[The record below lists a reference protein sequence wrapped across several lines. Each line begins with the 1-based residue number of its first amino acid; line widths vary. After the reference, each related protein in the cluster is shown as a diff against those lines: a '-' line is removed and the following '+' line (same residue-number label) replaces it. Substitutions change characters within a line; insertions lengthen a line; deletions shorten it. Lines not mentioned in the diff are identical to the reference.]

1 MKGDFS
7 RITFDPAKQFCRVL
21 MQQGRVQLDADWN
34 EQAAIVLH
42 EIRSLARAL
51 IGPYGGSGDAFKIAP
66 GDADRLFK
74 IAAGVYFVNGIQCET
89 DGNLAPLIP
98 DDAKSKDD
106 PKKIKAG
113 DYVVYLRVAER
124 FITYLKDDSIR
135 EKALGEGVDT
145 AARGKIVFA
154 VTMSAARG
162 INDQT
167 TGRAEALD
175 KAIAGLLPPEPRP
188 TLQAS
193 LIAPAGPVDRCN
205 VSPDALYRGAA
216 NQLYRVEIHDK
227 GPSGTATFKWSRE
240 NGSVLFAALAANSQ
254 TKQVTLASLGKD
266 DRFTLQKGDWVEL
279 EDDDTCGTL
288 PRPPLVQVNS
298 VTPDRNTVTLSD
310 VPVANFAAD
319 PAKHPLLR
327 RWEHGKKP
335 WDGGLNTIK
344 EGVEIPLEEGIQVQF
359 AKGGTYW
366 PGDYWV
372 IPARVALG
380 GIDWP
385 PDAFLP
391 AHRPDS
397 GIAPLATITVGGDG
411 KLTGVPKD
419 ARSVIQTV
427 AKPV

>member
-42 EIRSLARAL
+42 EIRSLARAI
-51 IGPYGGSGDAFKIAP
+51 IGPFGGSGDAFMLGP
-66 GDADRLFK
+66 GDADHLFK
-74 IAAGVYFVNGIQCET
+74 IAAGTYFVDGIQCSA
-89 DGNLAPLIP
+89 DGSLVPLIP

-106 PKKIKAG
+106 PKKIKAS
-113 DYVVYLRVAER
+113 DYLAYLRVAER
-124 FITYLKDDSIR
+124 FITYLQDDSIR

-145 AARGKIVFA
+145 AARGKVVFA
-154 VTMSAARG
+154 VTMLDSRG
-162 INDQT
+162 INGAA
-167 TGRAEALD
+167 TGRAEAIN

-188 TLQAS
+188 RLQAS
-193 LIAPAGPVDRCN
+193 LIQPAGPVDRCN
-205 VSPDALYRGAA
+205 VSPDALYRGAS

-227 GPSGTATFKWSRE
+227 GPAGTATFKWSRE
-240 NGSVLFAALAANSQ
+240 NGSVVFAAVAANSQ
-254 TKQVTLASLGKD
+254 AKQVTLASLGKD
-266 DRFTLQKGDWVEL
+266 DRFTLQKSDWVEL
-279 EDDDTCGTL
+279 EDDDTYATL
-288 PRPPLVQVNS
+288 PRPKLVQVNS

-310 VPVANFAAD
+310 MPVANFAAD
-319 PAKHPLLR
+319 SAKHPLLR

-335 WDGGLNTIK
+335 WEGGLNTVQ
-344 EGVEIPLEEGIQVQF
+344 ESVQIPLEEGIQVQF
-359 AKGGTYW
+359 DKGGAYW

-385 PDAFLP
+385 LNAFLP
-391 AHRPDS
+391 AHRPEYAV
-397 GIAPLATITVGGDG
+397 APLATLTIGDDG
-411 KLTGVPKD
+411 KVHGDPAD
-419 ARSVIQTV
+419 ARSIIQTI